1 MQHYIRV
8 RDQIMWIRAQVAFDT
23 RVFLQHRGLLFAFS
37 ATFASTPNIISQI
50 MLTHYLHH
58 STRPGL
64 LNEGFRF
71 QHVDDK
77 SLKRLDSGVLILPF
91 DEKQTVSYP
100 CVNLIYGPTKHS
112 QSFKTHAKSDFR
124 SSFSKSY
131 FSFMLISI

>member
-1 MQHYIRV
+1 MVDHFYLMQHYIRV
-8 RDQIMWIRAQVAFDT
+8 GHHIMWIRAQVALNT
-23 RVFLQHRGLLFAFS
+23 RVSLQHHGLLLTIG

-77 SLKRLDSGVLILPF
+77 NHQKVGIR
-91 DEKQTVSYP
+91 
-100 CVNLIYGPTKHS
+100 
-112 QSFKTHAKSDFR
+112 
-124 SSFSKSY
+124 
-131 FSFMLISI
+131 